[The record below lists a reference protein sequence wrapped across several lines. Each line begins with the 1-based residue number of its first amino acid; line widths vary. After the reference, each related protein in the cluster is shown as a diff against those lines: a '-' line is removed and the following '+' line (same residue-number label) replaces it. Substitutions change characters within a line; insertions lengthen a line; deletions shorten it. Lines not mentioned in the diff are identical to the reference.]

1 MSDIWN
7 DNKWKYWTG
16 DVRDSPTDLDYKAF
30 KREIDDEMRRLHKRA
45 AADVFGPVNAPT
57 GASSPDACQGQSE
70 PAKLYC
76 PAHGKI
82 SSHLGDTP
90 IYLMGRRYCPHCL
103 AQGLERIGVHALVE
117 KAPKQEKKW

>member
-30 KREIDDEMRRLHKRA
+30 KREIDDEMRRLHKPPA
-45 AADVFGPVNAPT
+45 AVVVGPVDAPT
-57 GASSPDACQGQSE
+57 GASTPNVCPPTT
-70 PAKLYC
+70 PARHC
-76 PAHGKI
+76 PAHGKLHFEDVPFYI
-82 SSHLGDTP
+82 NGK
-90 IYLMGRRYCPHCL
+90 GFCPKCI
-103 AQGLERIGVHALVE
+103 ASAFERVGVHALVE